1 MFSKFRSLIFKFDPE
16 TAHNLAIK
24 SLKLNLLPN
33 LSNQEKDDSLFKTKL
48 FGKEINNPIGI
59 AAGFDKNAEV
69 YNSLFKLGFGFVEV
83 GTVTPLEQYGNPK
96 PRVFRLVDDQALINR
111 LGFNNL
117 GSENISKRIKSNPN
131 KGLLGVNIGPN
142 KDSEDR
148 LNDYLIGLR
157 VFHDIADYV
166 TINISSPNTENL
178 RNFHDKSKF
187 DELMDSIEKE
197 KIRLKSK
204 IPIIVKISPDI
215 LEEQIEIIC
224 KTLIQ
229 YKVSAI
235 IVSNT
240 SAKNRDKLKDIL
252 KHQKGGLSGKPLEEE
267 ANKLISKFYKIL
279 NGKIEIIGVGVVPQ
293 EINLDPFFS
302 PRKLL
307 DLQAGL
313 YGVKEKDRITDTIL
327 NLVSLEKEANSYAR
341 SLSGGM
347 KRRLLMAKALVHQ
360 PPLVFLDEPT
370 AGVDVELRQNLWKNV
385 RMLNKL
391 GVTIILT
398 THYLEEAEKM
408 CDRIAILNK
417 GNVVALDST
426 KNLLNRI
433 QTKKVTFKTDK
444 EINIQKNDLESL
456 EIISKIGNEVC
467 VSYEKSKVNMEKLI
481 NLIKKNNVKIVD
493 ISTDDGDL
501 EDVFLRLI
509 KN

>member
-1 MFSKFRSLIFKFDPE
+1 MS
-16 TAHNLAIK
+16 T
-24 SLKLNLLPN
+24 LK
-33 LSNQEKDDSLFKTKL
+33 
-48 FGKEINNPIGI
+48 IN
-59 AAGFDKNAEV
+59 
-69 YNSLFKLGFGFVEV
+69 
-83 GTVTPLEQYGNPK
+83 
-96 PRVFRLVDDQALINR
+96 
-111 LGFNNL
+111 
-117 GSENISKRIKSNPN
+117 NISKSYKLLDVVKNISMEIKSGEVV
-131 KGLLGVNIGPN
+131 GLLGPN
-142 KDSEDR
+142 GAGKTT
-148 LNDYLIGLR
+148 
-157 VFHDIADYV
+157 F
-166 TINISSPNTENL
+166 INILAGTVIKTEGEVNVCG
-178 RNFHDKSKF
+178 F
-187 DELMDSIEKE
+187 DLDENPRQVRAS
-197 KIRLKSK
+197 
-204 IPIIVKISPDI
+204 
-215 LEEQIEIIC
+215 
-224 KTLIQ
+224 
-229 YKVSAI
+229 
-235 IVSNT
+235 
-240 SAKNRDKLKDIL
+240 
-252 KHQKGGLSGKPLEEE
+252 
-267 ANKLISKFYKIL
+267 
-279 NGKIEIIGVGVVPQ
+279 VGVVPQ

-398 THYLEEAEKM
+398 THYLEEAEEM